1 MSAVAAPGN
10 RDDILK
16 QLDASKVT
24 AFHWKIMFVSSMG
37 FFTEFG
43 PNTTTFI
50 YPSETFPTRVRTTAH
65 GLATAVSRI
74 GGFIGVFF
82 FPYLVKY
89 HTLASAELVAGATA
103 LAGIAFTLMLPEPKG
118 KSLEELAKEA
128 EEAPAAMQGAGA
140 RSASPA

>member
-24 AFHWKIMFVSSMG
+24 AFHWKIMFVSS
-37 FFTEFG
+37 